1 MSEGSRSRSEYQTRV
16 NRVIDYIQAH
26 RADDL
31 SLEILAQVAAFSPF
45 HFHRVFK
52 GVTGENLKEFVQRVR
67 LEWAASALLA
77 RAGADVTEI
86 ALDSGFQSASA
97 FARAF
102 KERFGMTATEW
113 RSGGFAAWSKERQ
126 ADRNPGQADRKPCD
140 APDDDDGQAGAM
152 NVTVQNLPA
161 YRVAYLRHV
170 GPYGAGSAIPD
181 LWMRLMR
188 WAEPRDLWTPDRIA
202 VGIAHDDP
210 KITAPEKCRYDAGLV
225 VPAGPQADGPVT
237 IVELRAGKYAC
248 APFTGT
254 GADIGAA
261 WDRLFAGWLPRSGY
275 QPDDGPFIELYRGD
289 AWDTRTGVVRCEL
302 CTPVRPL

>member
-1 MSEGSRSRSEYQTRV
+1 MSEGSRSRLEYQTRV
-16 NRVIDYIQAH
+16 NRVVDYIQAH

-67 LEWAASALLA
+67 LEWAAGALLS
-77 RAGADVTEI
+77 RAGADVIEI

-102 KERFGMTATEW
+102 KDRFGMTATEW
-113 RSGGFAAWSKERQ
+113 RGGGFAQWSKERQ
-126 ADRNPGQADRKPCD
+126 ADRNPRQADRKPCD
-140 APDDDDGQAGAM
+140 APDDDDGHAADM

-170 GPYGAGSAIPD
+170 GPYGAGSAVPD

-225 VPAGPQADGPVT
+225 VPAGTAADGPVT

-261 WDRLFAGWLPRSGY
+261 WDRVFSVWMPRSGY
-275 QPDDGPFIELYRGD
+275 QPDDGPFLELYRGD
-289 AWDTRTGVVRCEL
+289 AWDLRTGVVRCDL